1 MAAVGEAVGVAVGV
15 ALGVVVA
22 VAVGETVGD
31 DVAVAVNVGVA
42 DDVGD
47 DVIVG
52 DGIGVAVGVGVADG
66 VGVTVG
72 VGAAPI
78 TSCPFMTVKGSEVSP
93 PTAAKFVTATVSGDV
108 APNVAVP
115 VTTQAMSASGSP
127 GAVGAFTPSGSS
139 EKTLNLTASG
149 APSPLLSRL
158 RLQRPPSNT
167 VRLIRHATGATR
179 RGS

>member
-1 MAAVGEAVGVAVGV
+1 M

-22 VAVGETVGD
+22 VAVGD

-42 DDVGD
+42 DDVGDDVAVGD

-66 VGVTVG
+66 VG

-127 GAVGAFTPSGSS
+127 GAAGAFTPSGSS

-149 APSPLLSRL
+149 VPSPLLSRL